1 MHKSPSQQS
10 DLQNLY
16 LQAQQLQQSG
26 FLNEAEKLYLNILK
40 KLPEQSDCLHYLGLI
55 WMQKGDD
62 RQAASYLQKSLES
75 GHNPI
80 YFSNYGMFLSRQGK
94 HSEAIKQY
102 KKAVEIQPD
111 YAEAWFNLGVSSS
124 HTGDLETAEQAYAKA
139 ISLKGN
145 YIKAMYNL
153 ACVQE
158 SQGKSAEANHTIQK
172 IQSVTPDTA
181 DVYYKLAQALQYL
194 GGNENIRR
202 AYEYFIK
209 ALEINPD
216 SLEIRIA
223 YARFLADSN
232 YIEAALEEYRNILVI
247 EPEYEDVRVEYAQ
260 NLIKDDQI
268 KAAETEL
275 STILRNNPD
284 NIPALVGMANI
295 HRIKGEFPDAELIYN
310 NVLKLDGLNAGALSG
325 IANSKNFTD
334 RKDAI
339 IEKLR
344 QSLEK
349 KKSAISWYALGK
361 IYNDLGDYDQAFVS
375 YKSANDIKNSRTD
388 YNFKQHS
395 GYVNEII
402 DVFTPDLIRELQE
415 YGSISELPVFI
426 VGTPRSGTTLT
437 EQIISSHT
445 QVTGAGELKYIGQ
458 LATNKLQRQS
468 NDKKYPERIQMLNS
482 ADIKT
487 EAGIYLDK
495 IRLYQDHENII
506 HITDKMPGNFFYL
519 GYISILFPR
528 AKIIHCK
535 RNSLDACLSI
545 YFQAFQS
552 GHQYS
557 FDLKNLGYWYL
568 DYLRLMEHWNGVLGD
583 NILDINYDDTV
594 NNTEATARKLIEF
607 CGLEWDDNC
616 LEFHKQER
624 EVKTASQWQVRQPV
638 YKTSLERWKRY
649 DKHIDVLKE
658 ILAGYY

>member
-1 MHKSPSQQS
+1 M
-10 DLQNLY
+10 
-16 LQAQQLQQSG
+16 
-26 FLNEAEKLYLNILK
+26 
-40 KLPEQSDCLHYLGLI
+40 PEQPDCLHYLGLI
-55 WMQKGDD
+55 LMQKGDD
-62 RQAASYLQKSLES
+62 KQAASYLQKSLKS
-75 GHNPI
+75 GQNPI
-80 YFSNYGMFLSRQGK
+80 YFSNYGMFLSRQNK
-94 HSEAIKQY
+94 HSDAIKQY

-124 HTGDLETAEQAYAKA
+124 HTGDLETAEQAYEKA

-158 SQGKSAEANHTIQK
+158 SQGKSAEASLTIQK

-181 DVYYKLAQALQYL
+181 DVNYKLAQALQFL

-202 AYEYFIK
+202 AYVFFIK
-209 ALEINPD
+209 ALEINPH

-223 YARFLADSN
+223 YARLLADSN
-232 YIEAALEEYRNILVI
+232 YIEAAVEEYRNILVI
-247 EPEYEDVRVEYAQ
+247 EPEYQDVRIEYAL
-260 NLIKDDQI
+260 NLIKDNQI
-268 KAAETEL
+268 KAAEMEL

-284 NIPALVGMANI
+284 NISALVGMGNI
-295 HRIKGEFPDAELIYN
+295 HRINGEFSDAEVIYN
-310 NVLKLDGLNAGALSG
+310 KILKIDELNEDALSG
-325 IANSKNFTD
+325 IANSKKFTD

-344 QSLEK
+344 RALDK
-349 KKSAISWYALGK
+349 KKTSVSWYALGK
-361 IYNDLGDYDQAFVS
+361 IYNDLGELDQAFVS
-375 YKSANDIKNSRTD
+375 YKSANDIRNSRID
-388 YNFKQHS
+388 YNYKQHS
-395 GYVNEII
+395 DYVNAII
-402 DVFTPDLIRELQE
+402 NVFTPDLIRQLQE
-415 YGSISELPVFI
+415 YGSISELPIFI

-437 EQIISSHT
+437 EQIISSHSK
-445 QVTGAGELKYIGQ
+445 VTGAGELKYIGQ
-458 LATNKLQRQS
+458 LATNKLQQQS
-468 NDKKYPERIQMLNS
+468 NDNKYPERIQMLSS

-487 EAGIYLDK
+487 EASIYLDK

-506 HITDKMPGNFFYL
+506 RITDKMPGNFFYL
-519 GYISILFPR
+519 GYISILFPK

-568 DYLRLMEHWNGVLGD
+568 DYLRLMEHWNSVLGN
-583 NILDINYDDTV
+583 NILNINYDDTV

-607 CGLEWDDNC
+607 CGLDWDDKC

-624 EVKTASQWQVRQPV
+624 EVKTASQWQVRQPI
-638 YKTSLERWKRY
+638 YKSSLDRWKRY
-649 DKHIDVLKE
+649 DKHIGVLKE

>member
-1 MHKSPSQQS
+1 M
-10 DLQNLY
+10 QNLY

-26 FLNEAEKLYLNILK
+26 FLNEAEKLYREILK
-40 KLPEQSDCLHYLGLI
+40 QIPEQPDCLHYLGLI
-55 WMQKGDD
+55 FMQKGEEK
-62 RQAASYLQKSLES
+62 QAASYLQKSLES

-124 HTGDLETAEQAYAKA
+124 HTGDLGTAEHAYEKA
-139 ISLKGN
+139 IFLKEN

-202 AYEYFIK
+202 AYDFFIK
-209 ALEINPD
+209 ALEIDPN

-325 IANSKNFTD
+325 IATSKKFTD

-344 QSLEK
+344 QALEK
-349 KKSAISWYALGK
+349 KKSVISWYALGK

-388 YNFKQHS
+388 YNYKQHS
-395 GYVNEII
+395 DYVNKII
-402 DVFTPDLIRELQE
+402 DIFTPVLIGKLQE
-415 YGSISELPVFI
+415 YGSISELPIFI
-426 VGTPRSGTTLT
+426 VGTPRSGTTLI
-437 EQIISSHT
+437 EQILSSHP
-445 QVTGAGELKYIGQ
+445 QVAGAGELKYIGQ
-458 LATNKLQRQS
+458 LATNKLQQHNGR
-468 NDKKYPERIQMLNS
+468 KYPERIQMLSS
-482 ADIKT
+482 ADIKS

-506 HITDKMPGNFFYL
+506 RITDKMPGNFFYL

-535 RNSLDACLSI
+535 RNPLDACLSI

-568 DYLRLMEHWNGVLGD
+568 DYLHLMEHWNSVLGD
-583 NILDINYDDTV
+583 NILDIKYDDTV

-624 EVKTASQWQVRQPV
+624 EVKTASQWQVRQPI

-649 DKHIDVLKE
+649 DKHIGVLKE